1 MEQKTA
7 LVTGAARG
15 IGLAT
20 TKLFLEAGWSV
31 VMVDRDAEVLQSEAA
46 ALDNATAIVCDVSDP
61 QAVDDMAAEAVAI
74 NGRIDAVV
82 NNAGVADFGPIE
94 ETDFARWR
102 RVMETNLDGV
112 FLVSQ
117 ALIPALKIT
126 KGALLNIASISGLR
140 ASTLRVA
147 YGTSKAAVIQL
158 TKQQAAELGEYG
170 IRANCV
176 CPGPVRTK
184 LAMAVH
190 SQPPGDRAAR
200 TAAAD
205 DDIVVLVHAPVLSRV
220 RNILSVY
227 AKVRRRGV
235 APQSAFAA
243 RPESSRPE
251 RRLHA
256 VAAPASERGSCPMSR
271 GCRRGSSPARAAGR
285 KACASRVRAR
295 CRPASRSIRETPP
308 TAG

>member
-1 MEQKTA
+1 MTDVKTA

-20 TKLFLEAGWSV
+20 TKLFLRQGWRV
-31 VMVDRDAEVLQSEAA
+31 AMIDRDVPALEEAA
-46 ALDNATAIVCDVSDP
+46 RDLEGARAFVCDVSQP
-61 QAVDDMAAEAVAI
+61 EAVAAMVAGVAGAM
-74 NGRIDAVV
+74 GRIDAVV

-94 ETDFARWR
+94 QTDFARWR

-117 ALIPALKIT
+117 AAIPHLKST
-126 KGALLNIASISGLR
+126 RGALVNIASISGLR

-170 IRANCV
+170 VRANCV

-190 SQPPGDRAAR
+190 TQDIIDAYHDAIPLNRYGTEDEIAEVIVFLCSDRASYV
-200 TAAAD
+200 TGQVIAAD
-205 DDIVVLVHAPVLSRV
+205 GGFESTGVGLPAL
-220 RNILSVY
+220 
-227 AKVRRRGV
+227 RR
-235 APQSAFAA
+235 
-243 RPESSRPE
+243 
-251 RRLHA
+251 
-256 VAAPASERGSCPMSR
+256 
-271 GCRRGSSPARAAGR
+271 
-285 KACASRVRAR
+285 
-295 CRPASRSIRETPP
+295 
-308 TAG
+308 

>member
-1 MEQKTA
+1 MTQKVA

-20 TKLFLEAGWSV
+20 THAFIAQGWRV
-31 VMVDRDAEVLQSEAA
+31 AMADRDSDELALASRGINEAS
-46 ALDNATAIVCDVSDP
+46 TFVHDVSDP
-61 QAVDDMAAEAVAI
+61 EDVGAMIKSVSASF
-74 NGRIDAVV
+74 GRIDAVV

-102 RVMETNLDGV
+102 RVMATNLDGV

-117 ALIPALKIT
+117 AALPALRET
-126 KGALLNIASISGLR
+126 KGALVNIASISGLR
-140 ASTLRVA
+140 ASTWRVA

-190 SQPPGDRAAR
+190 TQDIIDAYHDAIPLNRYGSESEIAEVITFLCSDKASYVTGQVI
-200 TAAAD
+200 AAD
-205 DDIVVLVHAPVLSRV
+205 GGFDSTGVGLPAL
-220 RNILSVY
+220 RN
-227 AKVRRRGV
+227 
-235 APQSAFAA
+235 
-243 RPESSRPE
+243 
-251 RRLHA
+251 
-256 VAAPASERGSCPMSR
+256 
-271 GCRRGSSPARAAGR
+271 
-285 KACASRVRAR
+285 
-295 CRPASRSIRETPP
+295 
-308 TAG
+308 